1 MIASFSG
8 RASSKVM
15 GTKLKLTSKMSQ
27 VLDAS
32 ECKGRYLRDSYILVL
47 KVLQLMLREDNMWKA
62 SADVEEP
69 P

>member
-1 MIASFSG
+1 MIAFLSG
-8 RASSKVM
+8 RASNKVM

-32 ECKGRYLRDSYILVL
+32 ECKGRYLKDSYILVL
-47 KVLQLMLREDNMWKA
+47 KVLQLMFMEDNMWKA

>member
-1 MIASFSG
+1 MIAFFSE

-32 ECKGRYLRDSYILVL
+32 ECKGRYLKDSYILVL
-47 KVLQLMLREDNMWKA
+47 KVLQSMLKEDNMWKA